1 MQISVDVR
9 SEIWQQYL
17 KDKVFKGSLKL
28 PSVFIFYVSTISKSK
43 RWLSYF
49 CLNFNE
55 EIHKLFKQL
64 FQIKVCTWKSSGFH
78 NKCIWT
84 LAKLFCYKQ
93 RKVDVLHEFIINFR
107 TVPPAAQ
114 SANNVITI
122 HVKSKL
128 QHTLWHWKWLLI
140 VSLKCCFNCNII
152 IGIFLLTISN
162 L

>member
-1 MQISVDVR
+1 MKFGNNTWRIKCLKVPWSCLLSLFSMLALLVKAKGG
-9 SEIWQQYL
+9 YL
-17 KDKVFKGSLKL
+17 IFAWTLMKKFTNSSNNCSKLKYVHENLLVF
-28 PSVFIFYVSTISKSK
+28 T
-43 RWLSYF
+43 
-49 CLNFNE
+49 
-55 EIHKLFKQL
+55 
-64 FQIKVCTWKSSGFH
+64 T

-107 TVPPAAQ
+107 IVPPAAQ